1 MIDCSTLPK
10 DVVYKSIVRPSIEY
24 ACEVWIPHTEK
35 DCVLLDAIQNWSA
48 RWILKSWWDP
58 ESLRWTKSS
67 RDCVLTL
74 NWPFLSTRQMYFIII
89 LMFLFNVYHGQL
101 SSTIK
106 SHLLPQSQD
115 TRSHKFTFQM
125 ISSTTNSYRYSLVVN
140 GIFLW
145 SKLPHSILDLGN
157 SASAFKLALR
167 KWLFL

>member
-1 MIDCSTLPK
+1 MA
-10 DVVYKSIVRPSIEY
+10 YKSIVRPSMEY

-35 DCVLLDAIQNWSA
+35 DCPLLDAIQNWAA
-48 RWILKSWWDP
+48 RWILKSRWDP

-67 RDCVLTL
+67 RDCVLTV
-74 NWPFLSTRQMYFIII
+74 NWPFLSTRQMYFIIMI
-89 LMFLFNVYHGQL
+89 LFNVYHGQL

-106 SHLLPQSQD
+106 SHLLPQSRD

-140 GIFLW
+140 GIFSW
-145 SKLPHSILDLGN
+145 NKLPHSILDLE
-157 SASAFKLALR
+157 SSTSAFKLALC